1 VEFREIDR
9 RSVVQQVADQLRDA
23 VVAAVMR
30 SSELPTELELSNAMM
45 VSRPTLREALRIL
58 ETEGLVQRDRRTS
71 ALRADAGTAAMSRPL
86 RSALDVLT
94 RTERITMAE
103 ILDLRL
109 TVEARAAE
117 RAAEVA
123 TAAEIAELDQALEA
137 LRQPGLTGQEWD
149 ERALAFHVAMVSA
162 SHNEAFVLIMVAAR
176 EAAAGILE
184 RALREAAAGGEE
196 VTGRV
201 NGADPT
207 ESEWLEGQYA
217 LHKEIYEAIRDR
229 RPLDA
234 RDNLWRWST
243 SFPSFFQPSVG
254 DVDGTP
260 PGSPR
265 STTRDP
271 VISTAKPQAPRPAAQ
286 GTRAR

>member
-1 VEFREIDR
+1 
-9 RSVVQQVADQLRDA
+9 
-23 VVAAVMR
+23 M
-30 SSELPTELELSNAMM
+30 
-45 VSRPTLREALRIL
+45 

-123 TAAEIAELDQALEA
+123 TAGELADLETALEA
-137 LRQPGLTGQEWD
+137 MRQPGLTGQEWD
-149 ERALAFHVAMVSA
+149 ERALAFHVTMVSA

-184 RALREAAAGGEE
+184 RALREAASGGEE
-196 VTGRV
+196 VAG
-201 NGADPT
+201 P
-207 ESEWLEGQYA
+207 
-217 LHKEIYEAIRDR
+217 DR
-229 RPLDA
+229 RRRPHQVRMAGGPVRSPQRDVRGDPGPPLPRRPRQPLALVDVVLIVLPTAGRRSRREPARLAPLHASRPGGYDA
-234 RDNLWRWST
+234 EPAAGDQGPLTVNRAQSAFLSLRATWST
-243 SFPSFFQPSVG
+243 TSV
-254 DVDGTP
+254 
-260 PGSPR
+260 
-265 STTRDP
+265 
-271 VISTAKPQAPRPAAQ
+271 
-286 GTRAR
+286 

>member
-1 VEFREIDR
+1 MEFREIDR
-9 RSVVQQVADQLRDA
+9 PSVVQQVADQLRDA

-30 SSELPTELELSNAMM
+30 SSQLPTELELSNAMM
-45 VSRPTLREALRIL
+45 VSRPTLREALRIV

-71 ALRADAGTAAMSRPL
+71 ALRPDAGTAAMSRPL

-123 TAAEIAELDQALEA
+123 TAGELADLETALEA
-137 LRQPGLTGQEWD
+137 MRQPGLTGQEWD
-149 ERALAFHVAMVSA
+149 ERALAFHVTMVSA

-184 RALREAAAGGEE
+184 RALREAASGGEE
-196 VTGRV
+196 VAGRIDD
-201 NGADPT
+201 ADPT
-207 ESEWLEGQYA
+207 KSEWLEGQYV
-217 LHKEIYEAIRDR
+217 LHKELYEAIRDR
-229 RPLDA
+229 RSLDA

-243 SFPSFFQPSVG
+243 SFSSFFQPPVG
-254 DVDGTP
+254 DLDGNQ
-260 PGSPR
+260 PGSPL
-265 STTRDP
+265 SAPRDP
-271 VISTAKPQAPRPAAQ
+271 VVTTLSRRPA
-286 GTRAR
+286 TRAR